1 MLAVDDPRLN
11 AGFRLPDP
19 VHPDSLVTA
28 IEEVG
33 QRYPERW
40 DDGNSGSYIGYV
52 AMELGIMPV
61 EIIEAERPLVTGL
74 NDLHTPGAPL
84 RITGKALEHWNLLDA
99 LVSQG
104 WTWGV
109 VAKAIRNMHDNDTNY
124 HPPF

>member
-1 MLAVDDPRLN
+1 MLTLDDPRLN
-11 AGFRLPDP
+11 AGYRLPDP

-33 QRYPERW
+33 QRYPMAT
-40 DDGNSGSYIGYV
+40 DDAYLGYV
-52 AMELGIMPV
+52 AMELGVMPAELWDV
-61 EIIEAERPLVTGL
+61 ERPFVTGL

-124 HPPF
+124 NPPF

>member
-1 MLAVDDPRLN
+1 VLTLDDPRLN
-11 AGFRLPDP
+11 AGYRLPDP

-33 QRYPERW
+33 QRYPMAT
-40 DDGNSGSYIGYV
+40 DDAYLGYV
-52 AMELGIMPV
+52 AMELGVMPAELFDV
-61 EIIEAERPLVTGL
+61 ERPLVTGL